1 MKPIDRKRF
10 FDRYR
15 AEFGR
20 LTQPQVDGLQILLA
34 ALETDPYITDLRHA
48 AYMLATVKH
57 ECADTWAPI
66 VERGGPACFAKYDA
80 GTKLG
85 QRLGNTQRGDGARFC
100 GRGYVQITGRDNY
113 ARIGKALGLGYGL
126 TTDPDAALDPAIAY
140 RIMSGGMR
148 NGLFTGRKLAD
159 FINVERCDYANAR
172 RIINGL
178 DCADKIAGYA
188 QTFARVLEGAVG

>member
-34 ALETDPYITDLRHA
+34 ALETDPYINDPRHA

-66 VERGGPACFAKYDA
+66 VERGGPAYFAKYDP
-80 GTKLG
+80 GTRLG
-85 QRLGNTQRGDGARFC
+85 RNLGNTQRGDGARFC

-113 ARIGKALGLGYGL
+113 ARIGKALGMGYGL

-148 NGLFTGRKLAD
+148 NGLFTGRKLGD
-159 FINVERCDYANAR
+159 FITADRCDYLNAR
-172 RIINGL
+172 RVINGT
-178 DCADKIAGYA
+178 DCSERIAGYA
-188 QTFARVLEGAVG
+188 EVFEAILRDAAG

>member
-1 MKPIDRKRF
+1 MKPINRKAF
-10 FDRYR
+10 FAAYR

-20 LTQPQVDGLQILLA
+20 LTQPQVDGLELLLA
-34 ALETDPYITDLRHA
+34 ALETDPYIVDPRHA

-66 VERGGPACFAKYDA
+66 TERGGTAYFAKYDA

-113 ARIGKALGLGYGL
+113 ARIGKALGMGYGL

-159 FINVERCDYANAR
+159 FIAGQVCDYIGAR

-178 DCADKIAGYA
+178 DCAERIAGYA
-188 QTFARVLEGAVG
+188 GVFERVLKNAVG

>member
-34 ALETDPYITDLRHA
+34 ALETDPYINDPRHA

-66 VERGGPACFAKYDA
+66 VERGGPAYFAKYDA

-113 ARIGKALGLGYGL
+113 ARIGKALGMGYGL

-148 NGLFTGRKLAD
+148 NGLFTGRKLND
-159 FINVERCDYANAR
+159 FVNVERCDYVNAR
-172 RIINGL
+172 RIINGI
-178 DCADKIAGYA
+178 DCSDRIAGYA
-188 QTFARVLEGAVG
+188 VVFERVLRAAVG

>member
-10 FDRYR
+10 FATYR

-20 LTQPQVDGLQILLA
+20 LTQPQVDGLELLLA
-34 ALETDPYITDLRHA
+34 AIETDPGITDPRHA

-57 ECADTWAPI
+57 ECADTWQPI
-66 VERGGPACFAKYDA
+66 VERGGPAYFAKYDA

-113 ARIGKALGLGYGL
+113 ARVGQALGLGYAL
-126 TTDPDAALDPAIAY
+126 TTEPEAALDPATAY
-140 RIMSGGMR
+140 RILSGGMR

-159 FINVERCDYANAR
+159 FIGANRCDYVNAR
-172 RIINGL
+172 RIINGT
-178 DCADKIAGYA
+178 DCAERIANYA
-188 QTFARVLEGAVG
+188 NAFERTLKEAG

>member
-10 FDRYR
+10 FDGYR

-20 LTQPQVDGLQILLA
+20 LQQPQVDGLQILLA
-34 ALETDPYITDLRHA
+34 ALETDPYIVDPRHA

-66 VERGGPACFAKYDA
+66 VERGGPAYFAKYDA

-113 ARIGKALGLGYGL
+113 ARVGRALGMGYGL
-126 TTDPDAALDPAIAY
+126 TTDPDAALDPAVAY
-140 RIMSGGMR
+140 RILSGGMR
-148 NGLFTGRKLAD
+148 NGLFTGRKLGD
-159 FINVERCDYANAR
+159 FINPARCDYANAR

-188 QTFARVLEGAVG
+188 QAFARVLEGAVG